1 MRSRL
6 AFTPLV
12 LLLIHSSL
20 STHETN
26 TYGMAIRPDANTKIM
41 EILSDSTL
49 WGDDFPALL
58 ANVRSWRRSGE
69 TRIEI
74 FQHEAVG
81 ATPHANIR
89 RALSAAARLHFLMK
103 ESPRFRTNFE
113 AVLKTRAADVNDS
126 VVPSAQ
132 TSRDDISSRVV
143 VVNKSLAAQTL
154 YLASELT
161 MTKVQERCGPPE
173 SVTTR
178 LIDSGDERRPVV
190 LKLYNYAQGSI
201 AFAESNLSPT
211 RGTVDRVI
219 LDINKI
225 SDVIF

>member
-1 MRSRL
+1 MRVGLPVTS
-6 AFTPLV
+6 LV
-12 LLLIHSSL
+12 LLLIQASL
-20 STHETN
+20 LIHGTN
-26 TYGMAIRPDANTKIM
+26 PYGAEIRPDVDTKIR

-58 ANVRSWRRSGE
+58 ANIRAWRRSGE
-69 TRIEI
+69 TSVEI
-74 FQHEAVG
+74 FENEAVG
-81 ATPHANIR
+81 ATRHANIR
-89 RALSAAARLHFLMK
+89 LALSAAARLHFFMK

-132 TSRDDISSRVV
+132 TSRDDISCRVV
-143 VVNKSLAAQTL
+143 VVKKSSAAQTL
-154 YLASELT
+154 YLAPGLT
-161 MTKVQERCGPPE
+161 MTKVLERSGPPE

-178 LIDSGDERRPVV
+178 LIDSGDERRPIV

-219 LDINKI
+219 LDTNRI
-225 SDVIF
+225 SGVIF